1 MRAIS
6 ILLLLLLP
14 QAVGWAE
21 ILPCTDRP
29 EAAAALAAL
38 RTAMVHGRFVAYQP
52 ISLQVINGHPT
63 QASRAGMLADLEVLR
78 PKFDGLI
85 TYTAAH
91 GVAAIPEL
99 ADSQHFRA
107 LIIGVWNPMDE
118 GEVAAAIAAARKYPK
133 LVVGLALGNELVFRR
148 AATFA
153 QLLAVLRSVHRR
165 APEIPLSTTEPFHM
179 YYDTQ
184 AFDLI
189 QQMDFILP
197 NVHPVFQPWFRSA
210 SADQAAQFVLN
221 VVTKL
226 SESYCGPVLVKET
239 GVPTAPEAE
248 GFTTQ
253 RQQEFYRALERVFP
267 ASSSSAFAYFSA
279 FDAPWRKADSG
290 GQAAEAHWGL
300 FDGHR
305 RAKPVVAQMPGRN
318 AARSH

>member
-1 MRAIS
+1 
-6 ILLLLLLP
+6 
-14 QAVGWAE
+14 
-21 ILPCTDRP
+21 
-29 EAAAALAAL
+29 
-38 RTAMVHGRFVAYQP
+38 
-52 ISLQVINGHPT
+52 
-63 QASRAGMLADLEVLR
+63 
-78 PKFDGLI
+78 
-85 TYTAAH
+85 
-91 GVAAIPEL
+91 
-99 ADSQHFRA
+99 
-107 LIIGVWNPMDE
+107 
-118 GEVAAAIAAARKYPK
+118 
-133 LVVGLALGNELVFRR
+133 
-148 AATFA
+148 
-153 QLLAVLRSVHRR
+153 
-165 APEIPLSTTEPFHM
+165 M

-305 RAKPVVAQMPGRN
+305 RAKPVVAQMPGQN